1 MLSFKLKKKNHD
13 RLSEVFLW
21 LCGIGFLCFAVA
33 IIYGSFSR
41 YLEARSILA
50 DYTVIEAAV
59 ELDHTTDSYHR
70 RTGTRTTYHF
80 RYYFEVDGTQYED
93 TFGVS
98 ESNIDRFRGLES
110 VEVAFGNKNHEFE
123 RLSVLDGRDSLLGTL
138 WDILWIM
145 FLTAIL
151 TLVIFVYLT
160 AGLFVVREQDR
171 EPEDAAGDAG
181 DADATSTTRA

>member
-13 RLSEVFLW
+13 RLSEICLW
-21 LCGIGFLCFAVA
+21 LCGIGFLCLAVA
-33 IIYGSFSR
+33 IIYGSFAR

-50 DYTVIEAAV
+50 DYRVIEAAV

-70 RTGTRTTYHF
+70 RSGTRTTYHF

-98 ESNIDRFRGLES
+98 ESNIDRFRNVDS
-110 VEVAFGNKNHEFE
+110 VEVAFANQSHEFA

-138 WDILWIM
+138 WDILWIL
-145 FLTAIL
+145 FLAAIL

-171 EPEDAAGDAG
+171 QAQESPGEVDG
-181 DADATSTTRA
+181 ADATSTTRA